1 VDSHNWTNEFKAE
14 KISTNIITHLQI
26 EKLRIDALAETMF
39 NNLA

>member
-1 VDSHNWTNEFKAE
+1 MNLKLKKSAPTSLLTFKY
-14 KISTNIITHLQI
+14 